1 MILNRT
7 WAMPNS
13 ITLSI
18 PPIKDFVL
26 RWAKEGGAEGLVID
40 PFARNSSVGEVT
52 NDLNPDTSAEY
63 HLYAEEFL
71 EMMLTAYGERSIGV
85 IIFDPPYSMRQVK
98 EVYEQY
104 GTGKFTGHDSRNV
117 GRWSDERVLCDRLLS
132 DRGIFLQ
139 FGWNTNGMGKKY
151 GFEIE
156 EILLVAH
163 GGAHADTICMA
174 ERRVEDYQPP
184 LLADISREL
193 IGDDNG

>member
-1 MILNRT
+1 MRMSRA

-13 ITLSI
+13 ETFSI

-26 RWAKEGGAEGLVID
+26 RHVGECDGLVID
-40 PFARNSSVGEVT
+40 PFARNSYFADET
-52 NDLNPDTSAEY
+52 NDLNPDTFAMY

-71 EMMLTAYGERSIGV
+71 ELMITEHGPNSIGM

-98 EVYEQY
+98 EVYEKY

-117 GRWSDERVLCDRLLS
+117 GRWTDERVLCDRLLS
-132 DRGIFLQ
+132 DNGVFLQ
-139 FGWNTNGMGKKY
+139 FGWNTSGMGKKY

-174 ERRVEDYQPP
+174 ERRVLNPQQS
-184 LLADISREL
+184 LF
-193 IGDDNG
+193 GDDNELSRDE